1 MYCKLARCFCRTDAV
16 RALSM
21 GEVST
26 ALRPFYFTVHP
37 DLFGQYP
44 TQRTVNENSLKQL
57 SSILETLQQQ
67 RPIRPTI
74 LPFYLRSKDEKDLKA
89 GKFTLVKIQLN
100 EKDLRKTIRSILQTC
115 DLPTTFVDKIE
126 EKSSN
131 TQFQSS
137 YNSKYWQ
144 SKYSSGEKLDFS
156 ELENDPIYAS
166 IIMKRK
172 LNIEPDTL
180 KAYLEK
186 HINEVHVKLE
196 ACKSVREEVKKLVK
210 ALCLDLG
217 LKNIIWDCGW
227 NIAHYRGCLL
237 AFQALAEHHPEPME
251 ILKDRTLIF
260 ANDTGINL
268 EGSVMLSS
276 GEVRHNWLDLIKN
289 VQKYDTILQRLP
301 AFEKAIST
309 VLLDI
314 KVGRRVLYMCRKFMP
329 KVMAGQYERQLRQ
342 LTTTLSDYRGK
353 RHYPDVWPTDL
364 SAYEIVIEAEA
375 GPLMLSPTGQF
386 IVPSSCPSLLL
397 VSFITENLSEA
408 TKRLHH
414 YNNIKHVERELHQKV
429 IKELGLISLNKD
441 DSITPDL
448 MIQCCERLLMHKKP
462 LAPLLDG
469 IMLWVTHYYSV
480 MSDGVLCIPWD
491 WKL

>member
-1 MYCKLARCFCRTDAV
+1 MYCALKKCFCRKEVV
-16 RALSM
+16 RALST
-21 GEVST
+21 GEIST

-57 SSILETLQQQ
+57 SSIIESLQQQ
-67 RPIRPTI
+67 RPIRPTT
-74 LPFYLRSKDEKDLKA
+74 LPFYLRSKNEKEVKA
-89 GKFTLVKIQLN
+89 GKFTLVQIQLK
-100 EKDLRKTIRSILQTC
+100 EKDLRQTILSILKTC
-115 DLPTTFVDKIE
+115 DLPTTFVDQIE
-126 EKSSN
+126 EQKPSNNGKYKSR
-131 TQFQSS
+131 FWGR
-137 YNSKYWQ
+137 KGL
-144 SKYSSGEKLDFS
+144 GEDIDFS
-156 ELENDPIYAS
+156 ELEDDPIYAS

-172 LNIEPDTL
+172 INVEPDTL
-180 KAYLEK
+180 KAYLDK

-196 ACKSVREEVKKLVK
+196 ACRPAREEVQKLEK
-210 ALCLDLG
+210 ILCSELG

-237 AFQALAEHHPEPME
+237 AFKALAEHHPEPME
-251 ILKDRTLIF
+251 VLKNRTLVF
-260 ANDTGINL
+260 ANDTGISV
-268 EGSVMLSS
+268 EGNVMLNS

-289 VQKYDTILQRLP
+289 IQKYDVVLLRLP
-301 AFEKAIST
+301 AFEKAVSK

-329 KVMAGQYERQLRQ
+329 KVMVSQYERQLRQ
-342 LTTTLSDYRGK
+342 LTTTLSDYRG
-353 RHYPDVWPTDL
+353 RRSYPKVWPDDL
-364 SAYEIVIEAEA
+364 SPYEIVIEAEA

-386 IVPSSCPSLLL
+386 IVPSSCPSFLL
-397 VSFITENLSEA
+397 VNFITENFEEA

-414 YNNIKHVERELHQKV
+414 YNKIKYVERELHDKV
-429 IKELGLISLNKD
+429 VQELGLTVLNKD

-448 MIQCCERLLMHKKP
+448 MVQCCERLLLHKNV
-462 LAPLLDG
+462 LAPLLNG
-469 IMLWVTHYYSV
+469 VMLWVTHYYSV

>member
-1 MYCKLARCFCRTDAV
+1 MICALGRCFYKRDAV
-16 RALSM
+16 RALST

-57 SSILETLQQQ
+57 SSIIENLQQQ
-67 RPIRPTI
+67 RPVRPTT
-74 LPFYLRSKDEKDLKA
+74 LPFYLRSKDEKEVKA
-89 GKFTLVKIQLN
+89 GKFTLVKIQLK
-100 EKDLRKTIRSILQTC
+100 EKDLRQTILSILKTC

-126 EKSSN
+126 EPKPSES
-131 TQFQSS
+131 TK
-137 YNSKYWQ
+137 YRSKFWQ
-144 SKYSSGEKLDFS
+144 RTGTAGENIDFS
-156 ELENDPIYAS
+156 DLEDDPIYAS

-172 LNIEPDTL
+172 INLEPDTL

-196 ACKSVREEVKKLVK
+196 ACRPIREEVQKLENV
-210 ALCLDLG
+210 LCSELG
-217 LKNIIWDCGW
+217 LKNITWDCGW

-237 AFQALAEHHPEPME
+237 AFKALVEHHPKPME
-251 ILKDRTLIF
+251 VLKNRTLVF
-260 ANDTGINL
+260 ANDTGISL
-268 EGSVMLSS
+268 EGSVMLNS
-276 GEVRHNWLDLIKN
+276 GEVRNNWLDLIKN
-289 VQKYDTILQRLP
+289 VQKHDVVLLRLP
-301 AFEKAIST
+301 AFEKAVSQ

-314 KVGRRVLYMCRKFMP
+314 KVGRRKFMP
-329 KVMAGQYERQLRQ
+329 KVMVSQYEHQLRQ
-342 LTTTLSDYRGK
+342 FTTTLSDYRG
-353 RHYPDVWPTDL
+353 RRSYPKVWPASL
-364 SAYEIVIEAEA
+364 STYEIVIEAEA

-386 IVPSSCPSLLL
+386 IVPSSCPSFLL
-397 VSFITENLSEA
+397 VNFITENLEEA

-414 YNNIKHVERELHQKV
+414 YNNVKHIEHELHDKAVQA
-429 IKELGLISLNKD
+429 LGLTTLNKD

-448 MIQCCERLLMHKKP
+448 MIQCCERLLLHKRV
-462 LAPLLDG
+462 LAPLLEG
-469 IMLWVTHYYSV
+469 VMLWVTHYYSV

>member
-1 MYCKLARCFCRTDAV
+1 MFCALGRCLCKKDAV
-16 RALSM
+16 RALST

-57 SSILETLQQQ
+57 SSIIECLQQH
-67 RPIRPTI
+67 RPIRPTT
-74 LPFYLRSKDEKDLKA
+74 LPFYLRSKDEKEVKA
-89 GKFTLVKIQLN
+89 GKFTLVQIQLK
-100 EKDLRKTIRSILQTC
+100 ERDLRQTILSILKTC

-126 EKSSN
+126 EEKATNIDAKYKSR
-131 TQFQSS
+131 F
-137 YNSKYWQ
+137 WQ
-144 SKYSSGEKLDFS
+144 RKGYTGENIDFS
-156 ELENDPIYAS
+156 ELEDDPIYAS
-166 IIMKRK
+166 ILMKRK
-172 LNIEPDTL
+172 INIEPDTL
-180 KAYLEK
+180 KAYLDK

-196 ACKSVREEVKKLVK
+196 ACRPMREEVQKLEK
-210 ALCLDLG
+210 ILCSELG
-217 LKNIIWDCGW
+217 LKNITWDCGW

-237 AFQALAEHHPEPME
+237 AFKALAEHHPLPME
-251 ILKDRTLIF
+251 VLRNRTLVF
-260 ANDTGINL
+260 ANDTGISL
-268 EGSVMLSS
+268 EGSVMLNS

-289 VQKYDTILQRLP
+289 VQKHDVVLLRLP
-301 AFEKAIST
+301 AFEKAVSQ

-314 KVGRRVLYMCRKFMP
+314 KVGRRKFMP
-329 KVMAGQYERQLRQ
+329 KVMVSQYEQQLRQ
-342 LTTTLSDYRGK
+342 LTTTLSDYRG
-353 RHYPDVWPTDL
+353 RRSYPKVWPTTL

-386 IVPSSCPSLLL
+386 IVPSSCPSFLL
-397 VSFITENLSEA
+397 VNFITENLEEA

-414 YNNIKHVERELHQKV
+414 YNNIKYVERALHDKAV
-429 IKELGLISLNKD
+429 KELGLIDLNKD

-448 MIQCCERLLMHKKP
+448 MIQCCERLLLHKGV
-462 LAPLLDG
+462 LAPLLEG
-469 IMLWVTHYYSV
+469 VMLWVTHYYSV

>member
-1 MYCKLARCFCRTDAV
+1 MYCTLARCFCRIDAV

-67 RPIRPTI
+67 RPIRPTT

-89 GKFTLVKIQLN
+89 GKFTLVKIELN
-100 EKDLRKTIRSILQTC
+100 EKDLKKTIRSILKTC
-115 DLPTTFVDKIE
+115 DLPTTFVDKIK
-126 EKSSN
+126 EKPSN
-131 TQFQSS
+131 NQSQ
-137 YNSKYWQ
+137 NMKYWQ
-144 SKYSSGEKLDFS
+144 RRNRSGETIDFS
-156 ELENDPIYAS
+156 ELEDDPIYAS

-172 LNIEPDTL
+172 INIEPDTL

-196 ACKSVREEVKKLVK
+196 ACKSVREEVRKLEK
-210 ALCLDLG
+210 TLCSDLG
-217 LKNIIWDCGW
+217 LKNIMWDCGW

-237 AFQALAEHHPEPME
+237 AFRALVEHHPEPME
-251 ILKDRTLIF
+251 ILQDRTLIF

-268 EGSVMLSS
+268 EGNVMLNS

-301 AFEKAIST
+301 AFEKAVST

-314 KVGRRVLYMCRKFMP
+314 KVGRRKFMP

-342 LTTTLSDYRGK
+342 LTTTLSDYRG
-353 RHYPDVWPTDL
+353 RRRYPNAWPANL

-386 IVPSSCPSLLL
+386 IVPSSCPSFLL
-397 VSFITENLSEA
+397 VSFITENLTEA

-414 YNNIKHVERELHQKV
+414 YNNIKHIERELHETV
-429 IKELGLISLNKD
+429 IKELGLVTFNKD

-448 MIQCCERLLMHKKP
+448 MIQCCERLLTHKIT

-469 IMLWVTHYYSV
+469 VMLWVTHYYSI

>member
-1 MYCKLARCFCRTDAV
+1 MFCVLGRCLCKRDAV
-16 RALSM
+16 RALST

-57 SSILETLQQQ
+57 SSIIESLQQHK
-67 RPIRPTI
+67 PIRPIT
-74 LPFYLRSKDEKDLKA
+74 LPFYLRSKDEKEVKA
-89 GKFTLVKIQLN
+89 GKFTLVQIQLK
-100 EKDLRKTIRSILQTC
+100 ERDLRQTILSILKTC

-126 EKSSN
+126 EQKPTKTNANYKSK
-131 TQFQSS
+131 F
-137 YNSKYWQ
+137 WQ
-144 SKYSSGEKLDFS
+144 RKGYAGENIDFS
-156 ELENDPIYAS
+156 ELEDDPIYAS
-166 IIMKRK
+166 ILMKRK
-172 LNIEPDTL
+172 INTEPDTL
-180 KAYLEK
+180 KAYLDK

-196 ACKSVREEVKKLVK
+196 ACRPMREEVQKLEK
-210 ALCLDLG
+210 ILCSKLG

-237 AFQALAEHHPEPME
+237 AFKALVEHHPEPME
-251 ILKDRTLIF
+251 VLKDRTLVF
-260 ANDTGINL
+260 ANDTGISL
-268 EGSVMLSS
+268 EGSVMLNS

-289 VQKYDTILQRLP
+289 VQKHDVVLLRLP
-301 AFEKAIST
+301 AFEKAVSQ

-314 KVGRRVLYMCRKFMP
+314 KVGRRKFMP
-329 KVMAGQYERQLRQ
+329 KVMVSQYEQQLRQ
-342 LTTTLSDYRGK
+342 LTTTLSDYRG
-353 RHYPDVWPTDL
+353 RRNYPKVWPTSL

-386 IVPSSCPSLLL
+386 IVPSSCPSFLL
-397 VSFITENLSEA
+397 VNFITENLEEA

-414 YNNIKHVERELHQKV
+414 YNNIKHVERELHNTA
-429 IKELGLISLNKD
+429 IKELGLIDLNKD

-448 MIQCCERLLMHKKP
+448 MIQCCERLLLHKGV
-462 LAPLLDG
+462 LAPLLEG
-469 IMLWVTHYYSV
+469 VMLWVTHYYSV

>member
-1 MYCKLARCFCRTDAV
+1 MYCTLARCFCRIDAV

-67 RPIRPTI
+67 RPIRPTT

-89 GKFTLVKIQLN
+89 GKFTLVKIELN
-100 EKDLRKTIRSILQTC
+100 EKDLKKTIRSILKTC
-115 DLPTTFVDKIE
+115 DLPTTFVDKIK
-126 EKSSN
+126 EKPSN
-131 TQFQSS
+131 TQSQ
-137 YNSKYWQ
+137 NLKYWQ
-144 SKYSSGEKLDFS
+144 RRNRSGETIDFS
-156 ELENDPIYAS
+156 ELEDDPIYAS

-196 ACKSVREEVKKLVK
+196 ACKSVREEVRKLEK
-210 ALCLDLG
+210 ALCSDLG
-217 LKNIIWDCGW
+217 LKNIMWDCGW

-237 AFQALAEHHPEPME
+237 AFRALVEHHPEPME
-251 ILKDRTLIF
+251 ILQGRTLIF

-268 EGSVMLSS
+268 EGNVMLNS

-301 AFEKAIST
+301 AFEKAVST

-314 KVGRRVLYMCRKFMP
+314 KVGRRKFMP

-342 LTTTLSDYRGK
+342 LTTTLSDYRGR
-353 RHYPDVWPTDL
+353 RHYPKAWPVNL

-386 IVPSSCPSLLL
+386 IVPSSCPSFLL
-397 VSFITENLSEA
+397 VSFITENLTEA

-414 YNNIKHVERELHQKV
+414 YNNIKHIERELHETV
-429 IKELGLISLNKD
+429 IKELGLVTFNKD

-448 MIQCCERLLMHKKP
+448 MIQCCERLLTHKII

-469 IMLWVTHYYSV
+469 VMLWVTHYYSI

>member
-1 MYCKLARCFCRTDAV
+1 MYCTLARCFCRIDAV

-67 RPIRPTI
+67 RPIRPTT

-89 GKFTLVKIQLN
+89 GKFTLVKIELN
-100 EKDLRKTIRSILQTC
+100 EKDLKKTIRSILKTC
-115 DLPTTFVDKIE
+115 DLPTTFVDKIK
-126 EKSSN
+126 EKPSN
-131 TQFQSS
+131 NQSQ
-137 YNSKYWQ
+137 NMKYWQ
-144 SKYSSGEKLDFS
+144 RRNRSGETIDFS
-156 ELENDPIYAS
+156 ELEDDPIYAS

-172 LNIEPDTL
+172 INIEPDTL

-196 ACKSVREEVKKLVK
+196 ACKSVREEVRKLEK
-210 ALCLDLG
+210 TLCSDLG
-217 LKNIIWDCGW
+217 LKNIMWDCGW

-237 AFQALAEHHPEPME
+237 AFRALVEHHPEPME
-251 ILKDRTLIF
+251 ILQDRTLIF

-268 EGSVMLSS
+268 EGNVMLNS

-301 AFEKAIST
+301 AFEKAVST

-342 LTTTLSDYRGK
+342 LTTTLSDYRG
-353 RHYPDVWPTDL
+353 RRRYPNAWPANL

-386 IVPSSCPSLLL
+386 IVPSSCPSFLL
-397 VSFITENLSEA
+397 VSFITENLTEA

-414 YNNIKHVERELHQKV
+414 YNNIKHIERELHETV
-429 IKELGLISLNKD
+429 IKELGLVTFNKD

-448 MIQCCERLLMHKKP
+448 MIQCCERLLTHKIT

-469 IMLWVTHYYSV
+469 VMLWVTHYYSI

>member
-1 MYCKLARCFCRTDAV
+1 MFSTLGRCFYKRDAV
-16 RALSM
+16 RALST
-21 GEVST
+21 GEIST

-57 SSILETLQQQ
+57 SSILECLQQQ
-67 RPIRPTI
+67 RPIRPTT
-74 LPFYLRSKDEKDLKA
+74 LPFYLRSKDEKEVKA
-89 GKFTLVKIQLN
+89 GKFTLVKIRLN
-100 EKDLRKTIRSILQTC
+100 EKDLRQTIISILKTC

-126 EKSSN
+126 EQQKSKE
-131 TQFQSS
+131 TV
-137 YNSKYWQ
+137 KYGSRFWQ
-144 SKYSSGEKLDFS
+144 RRGTPGENIDFS
-156 ELENDPIYAS
+156 ELEDDPIYAS
-166 IIMKRK
+166 IVMRK
-172 LNIEPDTL
+172 KINLEPDTL
-180 KAYLEK
+180 KAYLDK

-196 ACKSVREEVKKLVK
+196 TCRPMREEVQKLEK
-210 ALCLDLG
+210 ILCSKLG
-217 LKNIIWDCGW
+217 LKNIVWDCGW

-237 AFQALAEHHPEPME
+237 AFKALVEHHPEPMKV
-251 ILKDRTLIF
+251 LKNRTLVF

-268 EGSVMLSS
+268 EGNVTLNS

-289 VQKYDTILQRLP
+289 VQKHDVVLLRLP
-301 AFEKAIST
+301 AFEKAVSQ

-314 KVGRRVLYMCRKFMP
+314 KVGRRKFMP
-329 KVMAGQYERQLRQ
+329 KVMVSQYERQLRQ
-342 LTTTLSDYRGK
+342 LTTTLSDYRG
-353 RHYPDVWPTDL
+353 RRSYPKVWPADL

-386 IVPSSCPSLLL
+386 IVPSSCPSFLL
-397 VSFITENLSEA
+397 VNFITENLEEA

-414 YNNIKHVERELHQKV
+414 YNNIKYVERELHDEAVQK
-429 IKELGLISLNKD
+429 LGLTALDKD

-448 MIQCCERLLMHKKP
+448 MIQCCERLLSHKDV
-462 LAPLLDG
+462 LAPLMEG
-469 IMLWVTHYYSV
+469 VRLWVTHYYSV

>member
-1 MYCKLARCFCRTDAV
+1 MYCTLARCFCRTDAV

-57 SSILETLQQQ
+57 SSILETLQQR
-67 RPIRPTI
+67 RPIRPTT

-89 GKFTLVKIQLN
+89 GKFTLVKIELN
-100 EKDLRKTIRSILQTC
+100 EKDLRKTILSILKTC

-126 EKSSN
+126 EAKPSSTYPKSP
-131 TQFQSS
+131 FK
-137 YNSKYWQ
+137 SKYWQ
-144 SKYSSGEKLDFS
+144 RSNFGEKIDFS
-156 ELENDPIYAS
+156 ELEDDPIYAA

-172 LNIEPDTL
+172 INIEPDTL

-196 ACKSVREEVKKLVK
+196 ACKSVREEVKKLEK
-210 ALCLDLG
+210 SLCSDLG
-217 LKNIIWDCGW
+217 LKNITWDCGW

-237 AFQALAEHHPEPME
+237 AFRALAEHHPEPME
-251 ILKDRTLIF
+251 VLRDRALVF

-268 EGSVMLSS
+268 EGSVMLNS

-289 VQKYDTILQRLP
+289 VRKYDSILQRLP
-301 AFEKAIST
+301 AFEKAVST

-314 KVGRRVLYMCRKFMP
+314 KVGRRKFMP

-342 LTTTLSDYRGK
+342 LTTTLSDYRGRRK
-353 RHYPDVWPTDL
+353 YPNVWPADL

-386 IVPSSCPSLLL
+386 IVPSSCPSFLL
-397 VSFITENLSEA
+397 VSFITENLAEA
-408 TKRLHH
+408 TKRLNH
-414 YNNIKHVERELHQKV
+414 YNNIKHVERELHQKA
-429 IKELGLISLNKD
+429 IIDLGLIALNKD

-448 MIQCCERLLMHKKP
+448 MIQCCERLLAHKQV

-469 IMLWVTHYYSV
+469 VMLWVTHYYSV

>member
-1 MYCKLARCFCRTDAV
+1 MFCTIGRCFYKRDAM
-16 RALSM
+16 RALST

-57 SSILETLQQQ
+57 SSIIENLQQQ
-67 RPIRPTI
+67 RPVRPTT
-74 LPFYLRSKDEKDLKA
+74 LPFYLRSKDEKEVKA
-89 GKFTLVKIQLN
+89 GKFTLVKIQLK
-100 EKDLRKTIRSILQTC
+100 EKDLRQTILSILKTC

-126 EKSSN
+126 EQKPLESTKYKSK
-131 TQFQSS
+131 F
-137 YNSKYWQ
+137 WQ
-144 SKYSSGEKLDFS
+144 RKGTTRENIDFS
-156 ELENDPIYAS
+156 ELEDDPIYAS
-166 IIMKRK
+166 IIMKK
-172 LNIEPDTL
+172 KINLEPDTL

-196 ACKSVREEVKKLVK
+196 ACRPMREEVQKLEK
-210 ALCLDLG
+210 ILCSELG

-237 AFQALAEHHPEPME
+237 AFKALVEHHPKPME
-251 ILKDRTLIF
+251 VLKNRTLVF
-260 ANDTGINL
+260 ANDTGISL
-268 EGSVMLSS
+268 EGSVMLNS
-276 GEVRHNWLDLIKN
+276 GEVRNNWLDLIKN
-289 VQKYDTILQRLP
+289 VQKHDVVLLRLP
-301 AFEKAIST
+301 AFEKAVSQ

-314 KVGRRVLYMCRKFMP
+314 KVGRRKFMP
-329 KVMAGQYERQLRQ
+329 KVMVSQYERQLRQ
-342 LTTTLSDYRGK
+342 LTTTLSDYRG
-353 RHYPDVWPTDL
+353 RRNYPKVWPANL

-386 IVPSSCPSLLL
+386 IVPSSCPSFLL
-397 VSFITENLSEA
+397 VNFITENLEEA

-414 YNNIKHVERELHQKV
+414 YNNVKHIEHELHDKAVQ
-429 IKELGLISLNKD
+429 ELGLIALNKD

-448 MIQCCERLLMHKKP
+448 MIQCCERLLLHKIV
-462 LAPLLDG
+462 LAPLLEG
-469 IMLWVTHYYSV
+469 VMLWVTHYYSV

>member
-1 MYCKLARCFCRTDAV
+1 MFCALGRCLCKKDAV
-16 RALSM
+16 RALST

-57 SSILETLQQQ
+57 SSIIECLQQH
-67 RPIRPTI
+67 RPIRPTT
-74 LPFYLRSKDEKDLKA
+74 LPFYLRSKDEKEVKA
-89 GKFTLVKIQLN
+89 GKFTLVQIQLK
-100 EKDLRKTIRSILQTC
+100 ERDLRQTILSILKTC

-126 EKSSN
+126 EEKATNVDAKYKSR
-131 TQFQSS
+131 F
-137 YNSKYWQ
+137 WQ
-144 SKYSSGEKLDFS
+144 RKGYAGENIDFS
-156 ELENDPIYAS
+156 ELEDDPIYAS
-166 IIMKRK
+166 ILMKRK
-172 LNIEPDTL
+172 INIEPDTL
-180 KAYLEK
+180 KAYLDK

-196 ACKSVREEVKKLVK
+196 ACRPMREEVQKLEK
-210 ALCLDLG
+210 ILCSELG
-217 LKNIIWDCGW
+217 LKNITWDCGW

-237 AFQALAEHHPEPME
+237 AFKALAEHHPLPME
-251 ILKDRTLIF
+251 VLRNRTLVF
-260 ANDTGINL
+260 ANDTGISL
-268 EGSVMLSS
+268 EGSVMLNS

-289 VQKYDTILQRLP
+289 VQKHDVVLLRLP
-301 AFEKAIST
+301 AFEKAVSQ

-314 KVGRRVLYMCRKFMP
+314 KVGRRKFMP
-329 KVMAGQYERQLRQ
+329 KVMVSQYEQQLRQ
-342 LTTTLSDYRGK
+342 LTTTLSDYRG
-353 RHYPDVWPTDL
+353 RRSYPKVWPTTL

-386 IVPSSCPSLLL
+386 IVPSSCPSFLL
-397 VSFITENLSEA
+397 VNFITENLEEA

-414 YNNIKHVERELHQKV
+414 YNNIKYVERALHDTAV
-429 IKELGLISLNKD
+429 KELGLIDLNKD

-448 MIQCCERLLMHKKP
+448 MIQCCERLLLHKGV
-462 LAPLLDG
+462 LAPLLEG
-469 IMLWVTHYYSV
+469 VMLWVTHYYSV

>member
-1 MYCKLARCFCRTDAV
+1 MFCALGRCLCKKDAV
-16 RALSM
+16 RALST

-57 SSILETLQQQ
+57 SSIIECLQQH
-67 RPIRPTI
+67 RPIRPTT
-74 LPFYLRSKDEKDLKA
+74 LPFYLRSKDEKEVKA
-89 GKFTLVKIQLN
+89 GKFTLVQIQLK
-100 EKDLRKTIRSILQTC
+100 ERDLRQTILSILKTC

-126 EKSSN
+126 EEKATNIDAKYKSR
-131 TQFQSS
+131 F
-137 YNSKYWQ
+137 WQ
-144 SKYSSGEKLDFS
+144 RKGYAGENIDFS
-156 ELENDPIYAS
+156 ELEDDPIYAS
-166 IIMKRK
+166 ILMKRK
-172 LNIEPDTL
+172 INIEPDTL
-180 KAYLEK
+180 KAYLDK

-196 ACKSVREEVKKLVK
+196 ACRPMREEVQKLEK
-210 ALCLDLG
+210 ILCSELG
-217 LKNIIWDCGW
+217 LKNITWDCGW

-237 AFQALAEHHPEPME
+237 AFKALAEHHPLPME
-251 ILKDRTLIF
+251 VLRNRTLVF
-260 ANDTGINL
+260 ANDTGISL
-268 EGSVMLSS
+268 EGSVMLNS

-289 VQKYDTILQRLP
+289 VQKHDVVLLRLP
-301 AFEKAIST
+301 AFEKAVSQ

-314 KVGRRVLYMCRKFMP
+314 KVGRRKFMP
-329 KVMAGQYERQLRQ
+329 KVMVSQYEQQLRQ
-342 LTTTLSDYRGK
+342 LTTTLSDYRG
-353 RHYPDVWPTDL
+353 RRSYPKVWPTTL

-386 IVPSSCPSLLL
+386 IVPSSCPSFLL
-397 VSFITENLSEA
+397 VNFITENLEEA

-414 YNNIKHVERELHQKV
+414 YNNIKYVERALHDTAV
-429 IKELGLISLNKD
+429 KELGLIDLNKD

-448 MIQCCERLLMHKKP
+448 MIQCCERLLLHKGV
-462 LAPLLDG
+462 LAPLLEG
-469 IMLWVTHYYSV
+469 VMLWVTHYYSV